1 MAALRS
7 TMAGL
12 ERGIWRGI
20 DVFRLLALCYA
31 ASMVWKGLKLVPPP
45 TSLARP

>member
-31 ASMVWKGLKLVPPP
+31 ATMVWME
-45 TSLARP
+45 